1 MAELLRVGAVED
13 GWIVAV
19 SPEADIC

>member
-19 SPEADIC
+19 FPEAEIC